1 MENKTTPNF
10 KHKAVM
16 LDEVLSVVDRIPA
29 GVFIDATVGGA
40 SHSEEILA
48 RRLDLEIVAI
58 DRDHLALEAARC
70 RLEKFSER
78 VKFFHD
84 SFSSLEKVLN
94 EENISSI
101 SGFLFDLG
109 VSSPQLDNAERGF
122 SYRFEGPVDMRMDVS
137 QRNTASHLINSLEQS
152 ELQRI
157 IEKNSDERFA
167 ARIAASIVKNR
178 PVENTLE
185 FAELIKKA
193 IPAAARRRGGH
204 PAKRTFQAIRMEVNQ
219 EMEELISGL
228 SASIERLKSKGC
240 GIVISYHSGED
251 RKVKELFKQAVT
263 GGCSCP
269 RKLPCVCGAVRKG
282 VLPHSGKT
290 PSNDEIQK
298 NRRAKSARMRVLE
311 GL

>member
-137 QRNTASHLINSLEQS
+137 QRNTASHLINSLGKS

-251 RKVKELFKQAVT
+251 RKVKELFKQAAT

>member
-94 EENISSI
+94 EEKISSI

-263 GGCSCP
+263 GGCTCP

>member
-94 EENISSI
+94 EESISSI

-263 GGCSCP
+263 GGCTCP

>member
-122 SYRFEGPVDMRMDVS
+122 SYRYEGPIDMRMDIR
-137 QRNTASHLINSLEQS
+137 QKKTASYLLNNLEQS

-167 ARIAASIVKNR
+167 GRIAASIVKNR

-263 GGCSCP
+263 GGCTCP

>member
-70 RLEKFSER
+70 RLQKFSER

-152 ELQRI
+152 ELKRI

-219 EMEELISGL
+219 EMEELKSGL

>member
-137 QRNTASHLINSLEQS
+137 QRNTASHLINGLEQS

>member
-16 LDEVLSVVDRIPA
+16 LDEVLSVVDRIPP

-70 RLEKFSER
+70 RLQKFSER

-94 EENISSI
+94 EEKISSI

>member
-1 MENKTTPNF
+1 VENKTTYNF

-16 LDEVLSVVDRIPA
+16 PDEVLSVVDLIPP

-40 SHSEEILA
+40 SHSEKILA
-48 RRLDLEIVAI
+48 RRLDLEILAV
-58 DRDHLALEAARC
+58 DRDQTALEAARR
-70 RLEKFSER
+70 RLKRFSKR
-78 VKFFHD
+78 ARFFHD
-84 SFSSLEKVLN
+84 SFSSLEKIFN

-109 VSSPQLDNAERGF
+109 VSSPQLDNPERGF
-122 SYRFEGPVDMRMDVS
+122 SYRFEGPVDMRMDRR
-137 QRNTASHLINSLEQS
+137 QEKTASYLLNNLEQS

-167 ARIAASIVKNR
+167 ARIAASIVRNR
-178 PVENTLE
+178 PIENTLE

-204 PAKRTFQAIRMEVNQ
+204 PAKRTFQAIRIEVNH
-219 EMEELISGL
+219 ELEELINGL
-228 SASIERLKSKGC
+228 NASIDRLQPKGC

-251 RKVKELFKQAVT
+251 RIVKELFRHAVT

-269 RKLPCVCGAVRKG
+269 RKLPCVCGAIRKG
-282 VLPHSGKT
+282 KLPHSGLT
-290 PSNDEIQK
+290 PSKEEIQE

>member
-137 QRNTASHLINSLEQS
+137 QRNTASHLINTLEQS

-263 GGCSCP
+263 GGCTCP

>member
-78 VKFFHD
+78 VKFFHN

-263 GGCSCP
+263 GGCTCL

>member
-16 LDEVLSVVDRIPA
+16 LDEVLSVVDRIPP
-29 GVFIDATVGGA
+29 GVFIDATVGGG

-70 RLEKFSER
+70 RLQKFSER

>member
-16 LDEVLSVVDRIPA
+16 LDEVLSVVDRIPS

-58 DRDHLALEAARC
+58 DRDHSALEAARC

>member
-263 GGCSCP
+263 GGCRCP

>member
-78 VKFFHD
+78 VKFFHN

>member
-1 MENKTTPNF
+1 MENITTPNF

-70 RLEKFSER
+70 RLQKFSER

>member
-1 MENKTTPNF
+1 
-10 KHKAVM
+10 
-16 LDEVLSVVDRIPA
+16 
-29 GVFIDATVGGA
+29 VGGA

-70 RLEKFSER
+70 RLQKFSER

-94 EENISSI
+94 EEKISSI

>member
-16 LDEVLSVVDRIPA
+16 LDEVLSVVDRIPS

>member
-16 LDEVLSVVDRIPA
+16 LDEVLSVVDRIPP
-29 GVFIDATVGGA
+29 GVFIDATVGGG

-228 SASIERLKSKGC
+228 SVSIERLKSKGC

>member
-94 EENISSI
+94 EESISSI

>member
-78 VKFFHD
+78 VKFFHN

-137 QRNTASHLINSLEQS
+137 QRNTASHLINTLEQS

-228 SASIERLKSKGC
+228 STSIERLKSKGC

-263 GGCSCP
+263 GGCTCP

>member
-263 GGCSCP
+263 GGCTCP
-269 RKLPCVCGAVRKG
+269 RKLPCDCGAVRKG

>member
-70 RLEKFSER
+70 RLQKFSER

-263 GGCSCP
+263 GGCTCP

>member
-70 RLEKFSER
+70 RLQKFSER

-157 IEKNSDERFA
+157 IENNSDERFA

>member
-228 SASIERLKSKGC
+228 TAAIERLKSKGC

>member
-70 RLEKFSER
+70 RLQKFSER

-152 ELQRI
+152 ELERI

-219 EMEELISGL
+219 EMEELKSGL